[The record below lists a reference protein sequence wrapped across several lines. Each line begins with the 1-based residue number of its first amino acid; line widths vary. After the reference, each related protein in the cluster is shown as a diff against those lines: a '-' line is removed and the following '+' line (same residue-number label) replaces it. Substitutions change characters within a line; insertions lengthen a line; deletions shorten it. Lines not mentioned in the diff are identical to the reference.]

1 MNRIRS
7 LVNAEVVV
15 TTKDNP
21 TEEKLMQI
29 GAQTWFE
36 ATKVVTYKVDDEQLA
51 DIYLKNENVIEG
63 IAWGPSYFENHG
75 VPEEKGNDRRTSQPV
90 RSSDT
95 RPVAE
100 SRKYDSVF
108 EKKV

>member
-15 TTKDNP
+15 TTKDKPN
-21 TEEKLMQI
+21 EETLLRI

-51 DIYLKNENVIEG
+51 DIYLKDGNVIEG
-63 IAWGPSYFENHG
+63 IAWGSSYFENHG
-75 VPEEKGNDRRTSQPV
+75 VPEEKANDRSTSQPV

-95 RPVAE
+95 RPIAE
-100 SRKYDSVF
+100 SREYDRLR

>member
-15 TTKDNP
+15 TSKDNP
-21 TEEKLMQI
+21 TEELLMQI
-29 GAQTWFE
+29 GASTWFE

-51 DIYLKNENVIEG
+51 DIYLKNGNVIEG
-63 IAWGPSYFENHG
+63 IGWGPTYFENHG

-95 RPVAE
+95 RYAPE
-100 SRKYDSVF
+100 SRYDSSVR
-108 EKKV
+108 EKKM